1 MCMYQLHHTR
11 FVLDTA
17 RSIREDYLQQSAYD
31 EVDTYTSIRKQFL
44 MLSTILEFG
53 RKETEAIKKGVTS
66 SKIGQL
72 EVRKMISKIKWTK
85 EEQVEQLINEIKTSM
100 NQQFNSLL
108 IEVTN

>member
-1 MCMYQLHHTR
+1 
-11 FVLDTA
+11 
-17 RSIREDYLQQSAYD
+17 
-31 EVDTYTSIRKQFL
+31 

-85 EEQVEQLINEIKTSM
+85 EAQVEQLITEIKANM
-100 NQQFNSLL
+100 NQQFNSL
-108 IEVTN
+108 IVEVAN